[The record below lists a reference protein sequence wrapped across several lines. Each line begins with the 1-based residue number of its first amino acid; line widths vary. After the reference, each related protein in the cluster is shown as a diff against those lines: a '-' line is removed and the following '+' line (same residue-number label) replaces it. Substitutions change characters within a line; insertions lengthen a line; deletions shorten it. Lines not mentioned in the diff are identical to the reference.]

1 MTEKEFVAYWTS
13 RLCNERLKSFP
24 EDFSPETET
33 EVVTLPGVNLLK
45 GEELFGSYEI
55 VDSRGNPV
63 YLTESLARLK
73 YILYSSRLKPHSVRV
88 PVNEERTQEAVKL
101 YEKYLDRILRDID
114 ADYRVKFPKDRNFA
128 SVSNDIFNALNLKR
142 L

>member
-1 MTEKEFVAYWTS
+1 LHLNNQRGKVTEKEFVAYWTS

-55 VDSRGNPV
+55 VDSRGIRSI
-63 YLTESLARLK
+63 LLK
-73 YILYSSRLKPHSVRV
+73 AWHGLSTYSTAADLK
-88 PVNEERTQEAVKL
+88 
-101 YEKYLDRILRDID
+101 RIL
-114 ADYRVKFPKDRNFA
+114 
-128 SVSNDIFNALNLKR
+128 SVYP
-142 L
+142 